1 MAGRNRIQELF
12 HRTDIRGVTQFHMS
26 LPPDVLH
33 TETKGIVEYA
43 VAWSLAIVNR
53 ISVWD
58 CDHKW
63 STSMKLL
70 DDRVRQFEWHQTLN
84 IVRM

>member
-1 MAGRNRIQELF
+1 MRNRIQELF
-12 HRTDIRGVTQFHMS
+12 RRTDIRGVTQFHMC

-43 VAWSLAIVNR
+43 VAWTLAIANR
-53 ISVWD
+53 IQIWD
-58 CDHKW
+58 NDTKW
-63 STSMKLL
+63 IHSMKHL
-70 DDRVRQFEWHQTLN
+70 DDRVSKFEWHQTLN